1 MTSAETH
8 LLIDQSEIRFFPIIH
23 IKLQAVKSISQC
35 ISHSQIHF
43 RFHRAIRLNAWLFFC
58 RSVSISTWFDHSFEI
73 RKSFP
78 FRSIVDWLID
88 IEKEET
94 KRKICQHLY
103 LWHFIHA
110 KIQYWHATHLDLI
123 LDRETASRLHTFTCC
138 MHFHPL
144 SDKYLYVRIT
154 IDRKMDRYRPD
165 IDSKTSEIE
174 FHLKKNHISKRISN
188 DSFNET
194 SLFKWL
200 SARCNCLHTVRHL
213 NGGSCVFFVFATF
226 GRAVWTLNMWSNI
239 SRHKTNAIR
248 LASYRRA
255 GCFITSNGSF
265 RFWFDDPLWFDDSPN
280 VSTPMVKCS
289 MVKPLH
295 WKIKQLNHQMII
307 FLDHE
312 FNFSQWFRRK
322 LKTQIFVS
330 FSMYSKWKHGI
341 RFKDFSHFKLKCQLF
356 V

>member
-1 MTSAETH
+1 
-8 LLIDQSEIRFFPIIH
+8 
-23 IKLQAVKSISQC
+23 
-35 ISHSQIHF
+35 
-43 RFHRAIRLNAWLFFC
+43 
-58 RSVSISTWFDHSFEI
+58 
-73 RKSFP
+73 
-78 FRSIVDWLID
+78 
-88 IEKEET
+88 
-94 KRKICQHLY
+94 
-103 LWHFIHA
+103 
-110 KIQYWHATHLDLI
+110 
-123 LDRETASRLHTFTCC
+123 
-138 MHFHPL
+138 
-144 SDKYLYVRIT
+144 
-154 IDRKMDRYRPD
+154 MDRYRPD